1 MATSTKN
8 KLRILVFGFGMVLV
22 FRHCLMKVTA
32 NSCFFVSLVS
42 FELVKMIFSINLHE
56 FQFLTCNYT
65 STRSKQTA
73 NFVGSKSRVF
83 DLWFWNWVLDA
94 ASKIEIIVKVS
105 QS

>member
-1 MATSTKN
+1 
-8 KLRILVFGFGMVLV
+8 
-22 FRHCLMKVTA
+22 MKVTA